1 MQITTPQDRSS
12 FLFLSYPE
20 FEVGVN
26 HRMDDT
32 ILLIWTKIWQE
43 QCWPR
48 LFQTQTVIVPFIAEP
63 LTLLEKLKE
72 KMQVNDKGPCLSCHA
87 RPISVNCC
95 HRHQCYQQRGM
106 DQLACAEN
114 LANNIHSPVSAFP
127 FILVTVNAGVSLH
140 VLHSFIYDLFI
151 QQMEQLQTWRPD
163 MATSLSGSLG
173 CRETGNRYTNRW
185 F

>member
-26 HRMDDT
+26 HWMDDT

-43 QCWPR
+43 QCWTR

-72 KMQVNDKGPCLSCHA
+72 KMQVNDKGQCLSCHA
-87 RPISVNCC
+87 RPISVNC
-95 HRHQCYQQRGM
+95 RHHHHCYHQQRGM

-114 LANNIHSPVSAFP
+114 LANNIHSTVSTFP
-127 FILVTVNAGVSLH
+127 FILVTVNARVSLH
-140 VLHSFIYDLFI
+140 VLHSFIYNLFI
-151 QQMEQLQTWRPD
+151 QQMEQLQMPGTEQASQQTWRP
-163 MATSLSGSLG
+163 AS
-173 CRETGNRYTNRW
+173 RAP
-185 F
+185 